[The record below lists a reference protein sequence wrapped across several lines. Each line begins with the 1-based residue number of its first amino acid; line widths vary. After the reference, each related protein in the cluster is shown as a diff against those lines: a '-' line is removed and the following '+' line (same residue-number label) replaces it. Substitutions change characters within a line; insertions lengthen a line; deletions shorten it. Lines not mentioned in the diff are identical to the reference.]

1 MDVNYILIKGNK
13 HFKCHSLAEMAIY
26 FSLSVTSNG
35 SVICDG
41 YHDTMSYS
49 KEWSHEDIITD
60 FIRNRVEKV
69 VSRALGDDKNI
80 RKETKEKVIEAAKR
94 LGYRPNPVAINL
106 KYGHTNTVGVI
117 VPEMVTPFASR
128 VINGI
133 QEVLHTKNI
142 KVIIAESGGD
152 PEKEKE
158 NLQLMEGFM
167 VDGIIICLCSYKRN
181 KEEYARLQQAGM
193 PMVFYDRI
201 PYGLE
206 VPQVIVDDY
215 MKSFFL
221 VESLIRSGRKQ
232 IVHIQGPDDIYNSI
246 ERVRGYKD
254 ALAKFGIPFDK
265 NNMLIKTGMTFE
277 EGKKAADILVERNIP
292 FNAIFAFTET
302 LAIGAMNRL
311 RELGKKI
318 PEEIAVA
325 SFSGTELS
333 NIVYPKLT
341 TVEPPL
347 YQMGKKA
354 AELILEKIKDPAS
367 PNHSIVLDA
376 EIKMRASTP
385 RLEVY

>member
-1 MDVNYILIKGNK
+1 MKYVTIKDIAR
-13 HFKCHSLAEMAIY
+13 H
-26 FSLSVTSNG
+26 LSI
-35 SVICDG
+35 SVS
-41 YHDTMSYS
+41 T
-49 KEWSHEDIITD
+49 
-60 FIRNRVEKV
+60 
-69 VSRALGDDKNI
+69 VSRALGNDKNI
-80 RKETKEKVIEAAKR
+80 RKETKEKVMEAAKR

-106 KYGHTNTVGVI
+106 KYGHTNAVGVI

-167 VDGIIICLCSYKRN
+167 VDGIIICLCSYKKN
-181 KEEYARLQQAGM
+181 KEEYTRLQQAKM

-221 VESLIRSGRKQ
+221 VEELIRSGRRQ

-265 NNMLIKTGMTFE
+265 NNMLIRTGITFE
-277 EGKKAADILVERNIP
+277 EGRNAADILVERNIP

-311 RELGKKI
+311 KELGKKI

-341 TVEPPL
+341 TVEQPL
-347 YQMGKKA
+347 YQMGKSA
-354 AELILEKIKDPAS
+354 AELILEKIKNPAS

-376 EIKMRASTP
+376 EIKIRASTP
-385 RLEVY
+385 RLKVH

>member
-1 MDVNYILIKGNK
+1 MKYITIKDIAR
-13 HFKCHSLAEMAIY
+13 H
-26 FSLSVTSNG
+26 LSI
-35 SVICDG
+35 SVS
-41 YHDTMSYS
+41 T
-49 KEWSHEDIITD
+49 
-60 FIRNRVEKV
+60 

-80 RKETKEKVIEAAKR
+80 RKETKEKVMEAVKE
-94 LGYRPNPVAINL
+94 LGYRANPVAINL
-106 KYGHTNTVGVI
+106 KYGHTNAVGVI

-133 QEVLHTKNI
+133 QEVLHAKNI

-158 NLQLMEGFM
+158 NLQLMERFM

-181 KEEYARLQQAGM
+181 KEEYFRLQEAGM

-265 NNMLIKTGMTFE
+265 DNMLIRTGITFE
-277 EGKKAADILVERNIP
+277 EGKKAADILMERNIP
-292 FNAIFAFTET
+292 FNAVFAFTET

-311 RELGKKI
+311 KELGKKI
-318 PEEIAVA
+318 PDEIAVA

-347 YQMGKKA
+347 YQMGKSA

-367 PNHSIVLDA
+367 PNHSIVLNA

-385 RLEVY
+385 PIEVYK

>member
-1 MDVNYILIKGNK
+1 MKYITIKDIAR
-13 HFKCHSLAEMAIY
+13 H
-26 FSLSVTSNG
+26 LSI
-35 SVICDG
+35 SVS
-41 YHDTMSYS
+41 T
-49 KEWSHEDIITD
+49 
-60 FIRNRVEKV
+60 

-152 PEKEKE
+152 PEKEKEKE

-347 YQMGKKA
+347 YQMGRKA

>member
-1 MDVNYILIKGNK
+1 MKYITIKDIAR
-13 HFKCHSLAEMAIY
+13 H
-26 FSLSVTSNG
+26 LSI
-35 SVICDG
+35 SVS
-41 YHDTMSYS
+41 T
-49 KEWSHEDIITD
+49 
-60 FIRNRVEKV
+60 

-325 SFSGTELS
+325 SFSY
-333 NIVYPKLT
+333 IVFT
-341 TVEPPL
+341 TD
-347 YQMGKKA
+347 YY
-354 AELILEKIKDPAS
+354 
-367 PNHSIVLDA
+367 SIFY
-376 EIKMRASTP
+376 R
-385 RLEVY
+385 

>member
-1 MDVNYILIKGNK
+1 MKYITIKDIAR
-13 HFKCHSLAEMAIY
+13 H
-26 FSLSVTSNG
+26 LSI
-35 SVICDG
+35 SVS
-41 YHDTMSYS
+41 T
-49 KEWSHEDIITD
+49 
-60 FIRNRVEKV
+60 

-311 RELGKKI
+311 RDLEKK
-318 PEEIAVA
+318 
-325 SFSGTELS
+325 
-333 NIVYPKLT
+333 YPK
-341 TVEPPL
+341 
-347 YQMGKKA
+347 K
-354 AELILEKIKDPAS
+354 S
-367 PNHSIVLDA
+367 P
-376 EIKMRASTP
+376 
-385 RLEVY
+385 

>member
-1 MDVNYILIKGNK
+1 MKYITIKDIAR
-13 HFKCHSLAEMAIY
+13 H
-26 FSLSVTSNG
+26 LSI
-35 SVICDG
+35 SVS
-41 YHDTMSYS
+41 T
-49 KEWSHEDIITD
+49 
-60 FIRNRVEKV
+60 

-265 NNMLIKTGMTFE
+265 NKNNMLIKTGMTFE

>member
-1 MDVNYILIKGNK
+1 MKYITIKDIAR
-13 HFKCHSLAEMAIY
+13 H
-26 FSLSVTSNG
+26 LSI
-35 SVICDG
+35 SVS
-41 YHDTMSYS
+41 T
-49 KEWSHEDIITD
+49 
-60 FIRNRVEKV
+60 

-80 RKETKEKVIEAAKR
+80 RKETKEKVMEAVKE
-94 LGYRPNPVAINL
+94 LGYRPNPVATNL
-106 KYGHTNTVGVI
+106 KYGHTNAVGVI

-133 QEVLHTKNI
+133 QEVLHAKNI

-158 NLQLMEGFM
+158 NLQLMERFM

-181 KEEYARLQQAGM
+181 KEEYFRLQEAGM

-265 NNMLIKTGMTFE
+265 DNMLIRTGITFE
-277 EGKKAADILVERNIP
+277 EGKKAADILMERNIP
-292 FNAIFAFTET
+292 FNAVFAFTET

-311 RELGKKI
+311 KELGKKKNKSSLAAV
-318 PEEIAVA
+318 EETVRRKPCKWQKLKRRNPALKFLVEVVPSA
-325 SFSGTELS
+325 THWKRQPKKHCGNSAWMLPSTMCGTLKKS
-333 NIVYPKLT
+333 
-341 TVEPPL
+341 PP
-347 YQMGKKA
+347 M
-354 AELILEKIKDPAS
+354 E
-367 PNHSIVLDA
+367 
-376 EIKMRASTP
+376 
-385 RLEVY
+385 

>member
-1 MDVNYILIKGNK
+1 MKYITIKDIAR
-13 HFKCHSLAEMAIY
+13 H
-26 FSLSVTSNG
+26 LSI
-35 SVICDG
+35 SVS
-41 YHDTMSYS
+41 T
-49 KEWSHEDIITD
+49 
-60 FIRNRVEKV
+60 

-80 RKETKEKVIEAAKR
+80 RKETKEKVMEAVKE
-94 LGYRPNPVAINL
+94 LGYRPNPVATNL
-106 KYGHTNTVGVI
+106 KYGHTNAVGVI

-133 QEVLHTKNI
+133 QEVLHAKNI

-158 NLQLMEGFM
+158 NLQLMERFM

-181 KEEYARLQQAGM
+181 KEEYFRLQEAGM

-265 NNMLIKTGMTFE
+265 DNMLIRTGITFE
-277 EGKKAADILVERNIP
+277 EGKKAADILMERNI
-292 FNAIFAFTET
+292 AFTET

-311 RELGKKI
+311 KELGKKI
-318 PEEIAVA
+318 PDEIAVA

-347 YQMGKKA
+347 YQMGKSA

-367 PNHSIVLDA
+367 PNHSIVLNA

-385 RLEVY
+385 PIEVYK

>member
-1 MDVNYILIKGNK
+1 MKYITIKDIAR
-13 HFKCHSLAEMAIY
+13 H
-26 FSLSVTSNG
+26 LSI
-35 SVICDG
+35 SVS
-41 YHDTMSYS
+41 T
-49 KEWSHEDIITD
+49 
-60 FIRNRVEKV
+60 

-181 KEEYARLQQAGM
+181 KEYSRLQQAGM